1 MGDGDQQ
8 RLRSSSM
15 PPPTARSRR
24 CRSMPAFARQNGW
37 PPSASP
43 IMPAAWA
50 SGGAPSSL
58 DCAARLPC
66 SRPATPPSL
75 RAAIP
80 AAASACRRKPRW
92 SLRRRPARAR
102 LRLRCPD
109 ASREPGRRLTAAAN
123 PARLGRRP
131 RRPGGNRPDRPPQ
144 ACRQRR
150 SEFCCL
156 WSAHANRVRRMAART
171 RRQAGLA
178 AENSRWTASLVSI
191 RAWELPLSGGM
202 RFWRDIG

>member
-1 MGDGDQQ
+1 
-8 RLRSSSM
+8 M

-50 SGGAPSSL
+50 SGGAPSCRWTVRRGYPAL
-58 DCAARLPC
+58 DP
-66 SRPATPPSL
+66 
-75 RAAIP
+75 
-80 AAASACRRKPRW
+80 RR
-92 SLRRRPARAR
+92 
-102 LRLRCPD
+102 RLRC
-109 ASREPGRRLTAAAN
+109 ARQSRRPLPAAGGSRAGAGGGGLHGRDFVFDVQTHLVNPVGGWRQRAN